1 MLNETCRTAMRDH
14 DVVESIANYLVV
26 IFEDGDAM
34 NDYLASVPDCGQ
46 HLVLTIG
53 QLLGYV
59 IGF

>member
-1 MLNETCRTAMRDH
+1 MRAH

-34 NDYLASVPDCGQ
+34 NDYLASVPECGQ